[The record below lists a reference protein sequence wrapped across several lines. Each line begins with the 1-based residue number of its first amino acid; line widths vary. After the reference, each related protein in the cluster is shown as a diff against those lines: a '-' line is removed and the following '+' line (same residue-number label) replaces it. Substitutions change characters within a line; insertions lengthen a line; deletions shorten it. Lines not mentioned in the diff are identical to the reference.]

1 MTITIAPT
9 HVNFSSPVQNLQHRM
24 GIAQFCA
31 ASKAGE
37 THEMAYLINDWRNQA
52 LNGPFETDIGNFLA
66 KLAWC
71 QLRGLQNFI

>member
-1 MTITIAPT
+1 
-9 HVNFSSPVQNLQHRM
+9 M